1 MPVLFLNADLD
12 ILSHQNLQ
20 PLIDEIGNR
29 ACLLAS
35 GPGHDDTTSF
45 ARYELIHEPHPRSPE
60 SVLLAFTHLI
70 DSLSP
75 ESLSLWHAARERVID
90 IGYQCIHSND
100 RYSDRISSSTLARLA
115 SLHIDLAWSFYPP
128 DEDPLHAP

>member
-1 MPVLFLNADLD
+1 MPVIFLNADLD

-29 ACLLAS
+29 AFLLAC
-35 GPGHDDTTSF
+35 GPSSEENTCF
-45 ARYELIHEPHPRSPE
+45 ARYELSLEPHDRSPE
-60 SVLLAFTHLI
+60 SFLLAFTHLI

-75 ESLSLWHAARERVID
+75 ASLSLWHGARQRVID
-90 IGYQCIHSND
+90 IGYQCLHSND
-100 RYSDRISSSTLARLA
+100 RSSDRISSPTLARLA

-128 DEDPLHAP
+128 DEDPPHVP